1 MSGQDAYRTVLA
13 RGSEQFIIHKSRFI
27 GHGAPVRSEEE
38 ALDFLADVRRTHKD
52 ASHNCYAYVI
62 GRNAGIAR
70 YSDDGE
76 PSGTAGAP
84 IIEVIKARGV
94 VDVCVVVTRY
104 FGGIL
109 LGAGGLIRAYAQG
122 SKAALERRARGRDAQ
137 DAPLSLRRGLRHG
150 GQARLLFES
159 FWRVRANA
167 RDFAASVTYD
177 VSVKQEDA
185 PAFLAGLV
193 EASLGRVEP
202 LLLEE
207 GATAPG
213 TRRTLP
219 QRGQRRSDNG
229 TDAAQRDLGP
239 HGSAARHDAVL
250 QRGPQCA
257 DARHRR
263 LADMGVNFTRAV
275 SGYPALL
282 PVPRVHA
289 DQPDYPH
296 ECVPGHEY
304 QMPPEMPTVADVFN
318 ENGYQTAYFGK
329 WHLDGFHEREGR
341 AALHTVPPER
351 RGHFQQR
358 GWGMRTTTASTTAG
372 STAGRAR
379 RPFAAGCRDT
389 RRIA

>member
-13 RGSEQFIIHKSRFI
+13 RGSEQFIINKSRFI
-27 GHGAPVRSEEE
+27 GHGAPCRTEEE
-38 ALDFLADVRRTHKD
+38 ALDFLADIRREHKD

-70 YSDDGE
+70 YSDDGG

-122 SKAALERRARGRDAQ
+122 SKAALDAARVVVMHKTHRYLFDADYAMVGKLDYFLKFQ
-137 DAPLSLRRGLRHG
+137 PV
-150 GQARLLFES
+150 
-159 FWRVRANA
+159 RVNA

-207 GATAPG
+207 
-213 TRRTLP
+213 
-219 QRGQRRSDNG
+219 DY
-229 TDAAQRDLGP
+229 GP
-239 HGSAARHDAVL
+239 WDE
-250 QRGPQCA
+250 A
-257 DARHRR
+257 DA
-263 LADMGVNFTRAV
+263 
-275 SGYPALL
+275 P
-282 PVPRVHA
+282 
-289 DQPDYPH
+289 
-296 ECVPGHEY
+296 
-304 QMPPEMPTVADVFN
+304 
-318 ENGYQTAYFGK
+318 
-329 WHLDGFHEREGR
+329 
-341 AALHTVPPER
+341 
-351 RGHFQQR
+351 
-358 GWGMRTTTASTTAG
+358 
-372 STAGRAR
+372 
-379 RPFAAGCRDT
+379 AAG
-389 RRIA
+389 AEKE